1 MRLKMAFGREGMGLD
16 LPDDPRITVL
26 EGKDAPALTD
36 PAGEVERS
44 IASPIGSAPLSE
56 IARGRR
62 DACIVIS
69 DVTRPVPNK
78 LILPPIL
85 KTIEAAGV
93 PRDKIT
99 ILIATGLHRPN
110 EGREL
115 EGLVGASI
123 AANYRCEN
131 HFAQR
136 PETIVGV
143 GKTRGGIPVELCRR
157 YVEADMKILTGFIE
171 PHMWAG
177 YSGGRK
183 AILPGIASAHTMS
196 FMHGF
201 KMVADPGCAYD
212 ELKHNPFHRA
222 GIEVSEMV
230 GVDFIC
236 NVTLDAEKR
245 VTGVF
250 SGHFERAHEAGCDF
264 LRPQAVAWVDAP
276 FDAVITSGGGAPLD
290 VSLYQTA
297 KGITGAADVLRDG
310 GEVLICS
317 ECGEGLGGREF
328 TELTLSAESP
338 QEFLE
343 RLQRPGFYVID
354 QWGAQEIYA
363 VMTRVKVCLHSKGIS
378 AEDTRR
384 CHIEPVADFA
394 KAARA
399 LFGRLP
405 ASARIGV
412 IPRGPFTIGR
422 VRRGL
427 REAA

>member
-1 MRLKMAFGREGMGLD
+1 MAFGREGMALE
-16 LPDDPRITVL
+16 LPDDPRITIL
-26 EGKDAPALTD
+26 EGKDAPPLAD
-36 PAGEVERS
+36 PDGAVERS
-44 IASPIGSAPLSE
+44 LVDPIGSAPLAE
-56 IARGRR
+56 LARGRR

-85 KTIEAAGV
+85 KTIEEAGV

-110 EGREL
+110 EGEEL
-115 EGLVGASI
+115 VGLVGASI
-123 AANYRCEN
+123 AANFRCEN

-136 PETIVGV
+136 PETIVRV
-143 GKTRGGIPVELCRR
+143 GETRGGIPVELCRR
-157 YVEADMKILTGFIE
+157 YVEADLKILTGFIE

-236 NVTLDAEKR
+236 NVTLDAKKR

-250 SGHFERAHEAGCDF
+250 SGHFERAHEAGCEF
-264 LRPQAVAWVDAP
+264 LRPQAVVWVDEA
-276 FDAVITSGGGAPLD
+276 FDAVVTSGGGAPLD

-328 TELTLSAESP
+328 TELALSAESP
-338 QEFLE
+338 QEFLR

-363 VMTRVKVCLHSKGIS
+363 VMTRVRVALHSKGIS
-378 AEDTRR
+378 TEDTRR

-394 KAARA
+394 GAVREMLAR
-399 LFGRLP
+399 LGGD
-405 ASARIGV
+405 ARIGV

-422 VRRGL
+422 VRQGL
-427 REAA
+427 CEAA

>member
-1 MRLKMAFGREGMGLD
+1 MAFGREGLAIE
-16 LPDDPRITVL
+16 LPEDPRITIL
-26 EGKDAPALTD
+26 EGEDAPALGD
-36 PAGEVERS
+36 PSEAVERS
-44 IASPIGSAPLSE
+44 IAGPIGSAPLSE

-85 KTIEAAGV
+85 KTLEAAGV
-93 PRDKIT
+93 PRDRIT

-110 EGREL
+110 EGPEL

-136 PETIVGV
+136 PETIVNV
-143 GKTRGGIPVELCRR
+143 GKTRSGIPVELCRR
-157 YVEADMKILTGFIE
+157 YVEADLKILTGFIE

-212 ELKHNPFHRA
+212 ELRHNPFHMA
-222 GIEVSEMV
+222 GIEVAEMV

-236 NVTLDAEKR
+236 NVTLDAKKR

-250 SGHFERAHEAGCDF
+250 SGHFEKAHEAGCDF
-264 LRPQAVAWVDAP
+264 LRPQAVVWVEAP

-328 TELTLSAESP
+328 TELTLSAKSP

-343 RLQRPGFYVID
+343 RLQKPGFYVID

-363 VMTRVKVCLHSKGIS
+363 VMTRVNVALHSRGIP
-378 AEDTRR
+378 AVDARR

-394 KAARA
+394 TAVRE

-422 VRRGL
+422 VGQGL

>member
-1 MRLKMAFGREGMGLD
+1 MRLTMAFGRDGVGLD
-16 LPDDPRITVL
+16 LPDDPRLTVL
-26 EGKDAPALTD
+26 EGRDAAPLAEPA
-36 PAGEVERS
+36 AAIERS
-44 IASPIGSAPLSE
+44 ITEPIGSRPLGE

-85 KTIEAAGV
+85 KALESAGV
-93 PRDKIT
+93 PRAKIT

-110 EGREL
+110 EGEEL
-115 EGLVGASI
+115 VGLVGAEI
-123 AANYRCEN
+123 ATAYRCEN

-136 PETIVGV
+136 PESIVRV
-143 GKTRGGIPVELCRR
+143 GETRSGIPVELCRR
-157 YVEADMKILTGFIE
+157 YVEADLKILTGFIE

-201 KMVADPGCAYD
+201 KMVADPGCGYD

-222 GIEVSEMV
+222 GIEVAEMV

-236 NVTLDAEKR
+236 NVTLDARKR

-250 SGHFERAHEAGCDF
+250 SGHFEKAHEAGCEF
-264 LRPQAVAWVDAP
+264 LRPQAVVEVDSP

-328 TELTLSAESP
+328 TELTLSAKSP

-343 RLQRPGFYVID
+343 RLQRPGFYVVD

-363 VMTRVKVCLHSKGIS
+363 VMTRVRVALHSKGIS
-378 AEDTRR
+378 ADETRR
-384 CHIEPVADFA
+384 CHIEPIADFP
-394 KAARA
+394 KAVRD
-399 LFGRLP
+399 LLGRLG

-422 VRRGL
+422 VRREM
-427 REAA
+427 RDAA

>member
-1 MRLKMAFGREGMGLD
+1 MAFGREGLALGL
-16 LPDDPRITVL
+16 PEDPRITIL
-26 EGKDAPALTD
+26 EGKDAPALAD
-36 PAGEVERS
+36 PFAALERS
-44 IASPIGSAPLSE
+44 IAEPIGSAPLAE
-56 IARGRR
+56 LARGRR

-85 KTIEAAGV
+85 KTIEEAGI

-110 EGREL
+110 EGEEL
-115 EGLVGASI
+115 VGLVGASI
-123 AANYRCEN
+123 AGNFRCEN
-131 HFAQR
+131 HIAQR
-136 PETIVGV
+136 PETVVRVGE
-143 GKTRGGIPVELCRR
+143 TRAGIPVELCRR
-157 YVEADMKILTGFIE
+157 YVEADLKILTGFIE

-222 GIEVSEMV
+222 GIEVAEMV

-250 SGHFERAHEAGCDF
+250 SGHFERAHEAGCEF
-264 LRPQAVAWVDAP
+264 LRPQAVVWVDER
-276 FDAVITSGGGAPLD
+276 FDAVVTSGGGAPLD

-317 ECGEGLGGREF
+317 DCGEGLGGREF
-328 TELTLSAESP
+328 TELALSAKSP
-338 QEFLE
+338 EEFLE
-343 RLQRPGFYVID
+343 RLQQPGFYVID

-363 VMTRVKVCLHSKGIS
+363 VMTRVKVSLHSTGIS

-384 CHIEPVADFA
+384 CHIQPVDDFP
-394 KAARA
+394 KAVRE
-399 LFGRLP
+399 LFARLP
-405 ASARIGV
+405 AAARIGV

-422 VRRGL
+422 IDQGL
-427 REAA
+427 SEAA

>member
-1 MRLKMAFGREGMGLD
+1 MRVTMAFGKDGLALD

-26 EGKDAPALTD
+26 EGSDAPPLDD
-36 PAGEVERS
+36 PAAAIERS
-44 IASPIGSAPLSE
+44 IADPIGSAPLDR
-56 IARGRR
+56 IAKGRS
-62 DACIVIS
+62 DACVVIS

-85 KTIEAAGV
+85 KALETAGLD
-93 PRDKIT
+93 RDKIT
-99 ILIATGLHRPN
+99 ILVATGLHRPN
-110 EGREL
+110 EGEEL
-115 EGLVGASI
+115 VGLVGADI
-123 AANYRCEN
+123 ARNYRCEN

-136 PETIVGV
+136 PETIVRV
-143 GKTRGGIPVELCRR
+143 GETRGGIPVELCRR
-157 YVEADMKILTGFIE
+157 YVEADLKILTGFIE

-183 AILPGIASAHTMS
+183 AILPGISSAHTMS

-201 KMVADPGCAYD
+201 KMVADPGCGYD
-212 ELKHNPFHRA
+212 ELERNPFHKA
-222 GIEVSEMV
+222 GIEVARMV

-236 NVTLDAEKR
+236 NVTLDAAKR

-250 SGHFERAHEAGCDF
+250 SGHFEGAHEAGCNF
-264 LRPQAVAWVDAP
+264 LRPQAVVETDEP

-317 ECGEGLGGREF
+317 ECKEGLGGREF
-328 TELTLSAESP
+328 TELTLSAKSP
-338 QEFLE
+338 REFLD
-343 RLQRPGFYVID
+343 RLQSPGFYVVD

-363 VMTRVKVCLHSKGIS
+363 VMTRVSVALHSKGIS
-378 AEDTRR
+378 GEQTRQ
-384 CHIEPVADFA
+384 CHIQPIADFR
-394 KAARA
+394 RA
-399 LFGRLP
+399 VSDLFVRLGR
-405 ASARIGV
+405 SARVAV

-422 VRRGL
+422 VRRPRL
-427 REAA
+427 EAA

>member
-1 MRLKMAFGREGMGLD
+1 MAFGREGLALE

-26 EGKDAPALTD
+26 EGKDARALAD
-36 PAGEVERS
+36 PLDAVERS
-44 IASPIGSAPLSE
+44 IAGPIGSAPLAE

-78 LILPPIL
+78 VILPPIL
-85 KTIEAAGV
+85 KTLDAAGV

-110 EGREL
+110 EGQEL
-115 EGLVGASI
+115 VGLVGAGI

-136 PETIVGV
+136 PETIVNV
-143 GKTRGGIPVELCRR
+143 GKTRAGIPVELCRR
-157 YVEADMKILTGFIE
+157 YVEADLKILTGFIE

-183 AILPGIASAHTMS
+183 AILPGIASARTMS

-212 ELKHNPFHRA
+212 ELKRNPFHRA
-222 GIEVSEMV
+222 GIEVAEMV
-230 GVDFIC
+230 GADFIC

-250 SGHFERAHEAGCDF
+250 SGHFEKAHEAGCEF
-264 LRPQAVAWVDAP
+264 LRPQAVVWVDAP

-310 GEVLICS
+310 GDVLICS

-328 TELTLSAESP
+328 AELTLSAKSP

-343 RLQRPGFYVID
+343 RLQQPGFYVID

-363 VMTRVKVCLHSKGIS
+363 VMTRVKVSLHSKGI
-378 AEDTRR
+378 AAGDARR
-384 CHIEPVADFA
+384 CHIGPVADFS
-394 KAARA
+394 KAVRD

-422 VRRGL
+422 VHQGL